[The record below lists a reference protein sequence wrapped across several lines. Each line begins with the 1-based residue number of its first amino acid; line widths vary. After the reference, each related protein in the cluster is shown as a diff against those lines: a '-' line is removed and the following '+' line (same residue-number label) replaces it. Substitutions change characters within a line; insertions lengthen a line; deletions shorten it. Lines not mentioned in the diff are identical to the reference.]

1 MTNPHPR
8 AKGFARTGAHRGLA
22 VSLCLLFASP
32 GLCAA
37 AAAPVQ
43 GVTRVPLI
51 PGLTLNGAA
60 SERQGDYESVLT
72 VDAIDD
78 AGTVHLTIAAQLPD
92 PAGGKSRAV
101 SFTRDVLAPDL
112 KNGRSYKYLFTEGA
126 DEYPGSTAMGTSADV
141 IADLRTL
148 GKTTV
153 TLDGQ
158 PGGLAGMLA
167 GVLGTTLAASGKG
180 AATGY
185 LTGTGALHIVE
196 PKPVP
201 YSMIENDTVI
211 FLPAWHLKG
220 VFGSGDA
227 PTSVEWYILDDPA
240 NALTLR
246 FEFGK
251 EKLEIVR
258 ISFPVENA
266 AKTLERTLTDTRRA
280 VVYGI
285 YFDFNSDT
293 IKPNSDSVL
302 RTIAEVMNHHRD
314 WIFNIEGHTDNV
326 GGDVKNQ
333 DLSARRA
340 AAVKAALIEH
350 GLPGA
355 RLNTA
360 GFGASAP
367 LDANATLAGRARNR
381 RVELTRQ

>member
-1 MTNPHPR
+1 V
-8 AKGFARTGAHRGLA
+8 A
-22 VSLCLLFASP
+22 SLCLLSASP
-32 GLCAA
+32 WSWAA
-37 AAAPVQ
+37 ADAAIE
-43 GVTRVPLI
+43 GATRVPLI

-72 VDAIDD
+72 VEAIDA

-92 PAGGKSRAV
+92 PAGGTPRAV
-101 SFTRDVLAPDL
+101 SFTRDVRSLDL
-112 KNGRSYKYLFTEGA
+112 KNGRTYKYLFSDGA
-126 DEYPGSTAMGTSADV
+126 DEYPGSTAMGTSAGV
-141 IADLRTL
+141 IADLRAL

-158 PGGLAGMLA
+158 PGGLGGMLA
-167 GVLGTTLAASGKG
+167 GVLGSLAGSEEKSLAM
-180 AATGY
+180 GY
-185 LTGTGALHIVE
+185 LTGTGALHAVE

-201 YSMIENDTVI
+201 YSMIENNVVI
-211 FLPAWHLKG
+211 SLPAWHLKG
-220 VFGSGDA
+220 VFGSGGA
-227 PTSVEWYILDDPA
+227 QTSVEWYILDDPA

-246 FEFGK
+246 FVFGK
-251 EKLEIVR
+251 EQLEIVR

-293 IKPNSDSVL
+293 LKPNSDSVL
-302 RTIAEVMNHHRD
+302 RTIAEMMNHHRD
-314 WIFNIEGHTDNV
+314 WILNIEGHTDNI

-340 AAVKAALIEH
+340 AAVKAALIER
-350 GLPGA
+350 GLPGG

-360 GFGASAP
+360 GFGVSAP
-367 LDANATLAGRARNR
+367 LDTNATLAGRARNR